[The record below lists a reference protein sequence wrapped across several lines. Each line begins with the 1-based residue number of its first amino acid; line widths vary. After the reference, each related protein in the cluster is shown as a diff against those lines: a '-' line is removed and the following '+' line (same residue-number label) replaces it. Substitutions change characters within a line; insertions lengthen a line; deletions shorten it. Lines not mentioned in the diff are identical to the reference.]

1 MVFNASQLSLK
12 GSVMAYPTY
21 LVLKG
26 KSQGLISAGCSSQ
39 DSIGNR
45 YQIGHEDEIQ
55 VIGANYGSFREQN
68 ASYKPVVFTKPIDK
82 SSPLLSIALDKNEV
96 LEANFIFYRT
106 SQNGQLEKYYEVKLT
121 GVSLVDISDIFPDSI
136 KDNDSMPYQRIQMKY
151 ESISRS
157 HLMANTS
164 SYSINSEMIK

>member
-1 MVFNASQLSLK
+1 
-12 GSVMAYPTY
+12 MAYPTY

-82 SSPLLSIALDKNEV
+82 SSPLLSVALDQNEV

-151 ESISRS
+151 ESISRR

>member
-1 MVFNASQLSLK
+1 
-12 GSVMAYPTY
+12 MAYPTY

-45 YQIGHEDEIQ
+45 YQLGHEDEIQ
-55 VIGANYGSFREQN
+55 VIGANYGAFREQN

-82 SSPLLSIALDKNEV
+82 SSPLLSIALDHNEV
-96 LEANFIFYRT
+96 LEAIFIFYRT

-121 GVSLVDISDIFPDSI
+121 GVSLIEISDIFPDSI
-136 KDNDSMPYQRIQMKY
+136 KNNESMPFQRIQMKY

-164 SYSINSEMIK
+164 SYSINSEMVK

>member
-1 MVFNASQLSLK
+1 
-12 GSVMAYPTY
+12 MANPIY

-26 KSQGLISAGCSSQ
+26 KNQGLISAGCSSL

-55 VIGANYGSFREQN
+55 VIGLNSGSFREQN
-68 ASYKPVVFTKPIDK
+68 ASYRPVVFTKPIDK
-82 SSPLLSIALDKNEV
+82 SSPLLSVALDGNEV
-96 LEANFIFYRT
+96 LEAIFAFYRT
-106 SQNGQLEKYYEVKLT
+106 SQSGQLEKYYEIKLT
-121 GVSLVDISDIFPDSI
+121 GVSLIEISDIFPDSI

-151 ESISRS
+151 ESISRN

>member
-1 MVFNASQLSLK
+1 
-12 GSVMAYPTY
+12 MAYPTY

-45 YQIGHEDEIQ
+45 YQLGHEDEIQ
-55 VIGANYGSFREQN
+55 VIGANYGAFREQN

-82 SSPLLSIALDKNEV
+82 SSPLLSVALDQNEV
-96 LEANFIFYRT
+96 LEASFIFYRT

-121 GVSLVDISDIFPDSI
+121 GVSLIEISDIFPDSI
-136 KDNDSMPYQRIQMKY
+136 KDNESMPFQRIQMKY

-164 SYSINSEMIK
+164 SYSINSEMVK

>member
-1 MVFNASQLSLK
+1 
-12 GSVMAYPTY
+12 MAYPTY

-26 KSQGLISAGCSSQ
+26 KNQGLISAGCSSQ

-68 ASYKPVVFTKPIDK
+68 ASYKPIVFTKPIDK
-82 SSPLLSIALDKNEV
+82 SSPLLSVALEQNEV

-136 KDNDSMPYQRIQMKY
+136 KDNDAMPYQRIQMKY
-151 ESISRS
+151 ESISRR
-157 HLMANTS
+157 HLIANTS

>member
-1 MVFNASQLSLK
+1 
-12 GSVMAYPTY
+12 MAYPTY

-45 YQIGHEDEIQ
+45 YQVGHEDEIQ
-55 VIGANYGSFREQN
+55 IIGLNSGSFREQN

-82 SSPLLSIALDKNEV
+82 SSPLLSVALDSNEV
-96 LEANFIFYRT
+96 LEAKFMFYRT
-106 SQNGQLEKYYEVKLT
+106 SQAGQLERYYEIKLT
-121 GVSLVDISDIFPDSI
+121 GVSLIEISDIFPDSI
-136 KDNDSMPYQRIQMKY
+136 KDNESMPYQRVQMKY

-164 SYSINSEMIK
+164 SYSINSEMVK